1 MTIMK
6 NLEKRIDELY
16 QYIEDLD
23 IRCIADNLKRHDLE
37 KKLDITIEILE
48 KLLRILRGDDK

>member
-1 MTIMK
+1 MIIMK
-6 NLEKRIDELY
+6 DIEKRINELY

-23 IRCIADNLKRHDLE
+23 IRCRADNTKRYELE
-37 KKLDITIEILE
+37 RKLDIAIETLE